1 MEFRRRMNSIN
12 DSQKVIGN
20 KFIHRKCVEQPV
32 RCSGC
37 HDAQSQL
44 LPYTALGYSQERA
57 AFLVSAEVVDL
68 VRRYETFH
76 MPNLLNPQPLELGT
90 EQQSK

>member
-1 MEFRRRMNSIN
+1 MNTVSDIE
-12 DSQKVIGN
+12 KVQSN
-20 KFIHRKCVEQPV
+20 KIIHRKCVEKPV

-44 LPYTALGYSQERA
+44 LPYTALGYSKERA
-57 AFLVSAEVVDL
+57 DFLVSAEVVDL

-76 MPNLLNPQPLELGT
+76 MPNLLNPQAPLELGT